1 MRAPTTLPLG
11 AAVLALVAAAP
22 AAAKDYSGT
31 ALNII
36 PSGQY
41 GGVPAPPKAD
51 VQAKMYDALTPL
63 FDKVSDSDLTKDF
76 KSEKLGKAGTP
87 GPVKVEKVPRKGVR
101 IVRDRFN
108 VPHIY
113 GKTHDDVVWGSGWVL
128 QEDRGL
134 LLAEARYPARLA
146 ALDAPGID
154 AIKLIVGIKQV
165 KTTPLV
171 DRMIE
176 SQQTGLLRKLGKR
189 GRALIHDI
197 DTYVKGANARLRF
210 EKSTA
215 APYTRVDIYAAN
227 AVAGQLFGRGGG
239 DEARRSELLDAFDQ
253 RLGDPAGAL
262 LFDELS
268 EHNDPDTPTTQT
280 RSAPYEAIPPVGTRT
295 GSAILDNG
303 SFQPA
308 PPTQGAP
315 STASARGTGFIAHRW
330 ASNFLMVAGKRS
342 TNHHPLFVAGP
353 QIGYF
358 YPGLTFELDL
368 HGPGYEARG
377 ASSPAQPGSILIGR
391 GPDFA
396 WSLTSAGSDTTDD
409 FVETLCD
416 GSDTKYMYKGQCR
429 DMQTIDAG
437 EIVGQGE
444 VVFHRTVHGPVI
456 GYARVAGVRVAIS
469 QKRSSYMRDA
479 QWNLL
484 FKDAT
489 EGRIHSVKSFYKS
502 AAQSPYTFN
511 VAYADDKH
519 IATYSAGRLPLRNAH
534 VDPRLPTKGT
544 GEFEWRGFLAASK
557 HAFQADPKSG
567 LLVNWNNRPA
577 PNWGAADDNWSYGST
592 HRVQLL
598 LAGLKKHKRHTLAT
612 VTSAMNAAATTDLR
626 SYELTPLLDKLLAGS
641 TPPSP
646 REAQMLTA
654 LDTWRAGGSSR
665 LDRNLDG
672 KGDAGAGPAIWDALY
687 PRLTD
692 AILAPVLGPQLDQLS
707 SLEGANNG
715 PGSGFTGGRIWLV
728 DKDLK
733 AMVGEPLKAP
743 FRTKF
748 CGAGDKAACQATVW
762 QAFKDAGD
770 QIAAAQGSDV
780 GAWFMDANAERITFL
795 PGLLP
800 TKIRYTNRPSGIQQ
814 VLTFLG
820 HRR

>member
-1 MRAPTTLPLG
+1 MRAPTLS
-11 AAVLALVAAAP
+11 ALAAAMTLLAAGP
-22 AAAKDYSGT
+22 ATAKDYSGT
-31 ALNII
+31 ARNII
-36 PSGQY
+36 PSGEF
-41 GGVPAPPKAD
+41 GSFPIPPKAD
-51 VQAKMYDALTPL
+51 VQAKMYDALTPR
-63 FDKVSDSDLTKDF
+63 FDKVTNSDLVKDF

-87 GPVKVEKVPRKGVR
+87 GPTRVEKVPRKGVR

-113 GKTHDDVVWGSGWVL
+113 GKTHDDVIWGAGWVL
-128 QEDRGL
+128 EEDRGL
-134 LLAEARYPARLA
+134 LLAEGRYPARMA
-146 ALDAPGID
+146 ALDAPGIS
-154 AIKLIVGIKQV
+154 AINLIIGLKQV
-165 KTTPLV
+165 NVTAQA
-171 DRMIE
+171 DQIIE
-176 SQQTGLLRKLGKR
+176 SQQTSLLRKVGKK

-197 DTYVKGANARLRF
+197 DTYNKGINARLRF
-210 EKSTA
+210 EKSTQK
-215 APYTRVDIYAAN
+215 PFTRVDIYSFN

-239 DEARRSELLDAFDQ
+239 DEARRSELLSGLDA
-253 RLGDPAGAL
+253 RLGASAGNQ
-262 LFDELS
+262 LFDDLS

-280 RSAPYEAIPPVGTRT
+280 RSAPYEAIPANGDRS
-295 GSAILDNG
+295 GNAILDDG
-303 SFQPA
+303 SFKPV
-308 PPTQGAP
+308 PSTQG
-315 STASARGTGFIAHRW
+315 STTRGAGFEPHEW
-330 ASNFLMVAGKRS
+330 MSNFLMVAGKRS

-368 HGPGYEARG
+368 HGPGYQARG

-391 GPDFA
+391 GPDFS

-429 DMQTIDAG
+429 DMDTIDAG
-437 EIVGQGE
+437 QIVGQGE
-444 VVFHRTVHGPVI
+444 VVFHQTVHGPVI
-456 GYARVAGVRVAIS
+456 GYGTVNGVRVAIS
-469 QKRSSYMRDA
+469 QQRSSYMRDA

-489 EGRIHSVKSFYKS
+489 EGKVHSVKSFFKS
-502 AAQSPYTFN
+502 AAQSPFTFN
-511 VAYADDKH
+511 VAYADNKH
-519 IATYSAGRLPLRNAH
+519 IATYSAGRLPLRNPH

-544 GEFEWRGFLAASK
+544 GEFEWTGFLSASK
-557 HAFQADPKSG
+557 HPFQADPKSG

-598 LAGLKKHKRHTLAT
+598 LAGLAKHKRHTLAT

-626 SYELTPLLDKLLAGS
+626 SFELTPLLDKLLAGS
-641 TPPSP
+641 TPPSA
-646 REAQMLTA
+646 REGQMLAA
-654 LDTWRAGGSSR
+654 LDAWRNSGSSR
-665 LDRNLDG
+665 LDVNLDG
-672 KGDAGAGPAIWDALY
+672 KADAGAGPAIWDALY

-692 AILAPVLGPQLDQLS
+692 AILAPALGSQLDFLS
-707 SLEGANNG
+707 TLDGRNNG
-715 PGSGFTGGRIWLV
+715 PSGGFEGGRIWLV

-748 CGAGDKAACQATVW
+748 CGSGDKAACQATVW

-770 QIAAAQGSDV
+770 AIAATQGSDV
-780 GAWFMDANAERITFL
+780 GAWFMDANAERIKFA

-800 TKIRYTNRPSGIQQ
+800 TTMRYTNRPSGIQQ
-814 VLTFLG
+814 VITFKG
-820 HRR
+820 HRK

>member
-1 MRAPTTLPLG
+1 MRAPTLPL
-11 AAVLALVAAAP
+11 AAAALALLAAGP
-22 AAAKDYSGT
+22 ATAKDFSGT
-31 ALNII
+31 ARNII
-36 PSGQY
+36 PSGEF
-41 GGVPAPPKAD
+41 GGFPIQPKAD

-63 FDKVSDSDLTKDF
+63 FDKVTNADLVKDF

-108 VPHIY
+108 VPHVY
-113 GKTHDDVVWGSGWVL
+113 GKTHDDVVWAAGWIL
-128 QEDRGL
+128 EEDRGL
-134 LLAEARYPARLA
+134 LLAEGRYPARMA
-146 ALDAPGID
+146 ALDAPGIS
-154 AIKLIVGIKQV
+154 AINLIIGLKQV
-165 KTTPLV
+165 KVTPQADQL
-171 DRMIE
+171 IE
-176 SQQTGLLRKLGKR
+176 SQQTGLLRKLGKK

-197 DTYVKGANARLRF
+197 DTYDKGINARLKF
-210 EKSTA
+210 EKSTQ
-215 APYTRVDIYAAN
+215 APFTRVDIYAFN

-239 DEARRSELLDAFDQ
+239 DEARRSELLSALDA
-253 RLGDPAGAL
+253 RLGDATGNQ
-262 LFDELS
+262 LFDDLS
-268 EHNDPDTPTTQT
+268 EHNDADTPTTQT
-280 RSAPYEAIPPVGTRT
+280 RSAPYEAIPANGDRS
-295 GSAILDNG
+295 GNAILDSG
-303 SFQPA
+303 SFQPVPA
-308 PPTQGAP
+308 TQGA
-315 STASARGTGFIAHRW
+315 TTRGAGFTPHQW
-330 ASNFLMVAGKRS
+330 ASNFLMVAPKRS

-353 QIGYF
+353 QIGYY

-416 GSDTKYMYKGQCR
+416 GSDTKYMYNGQCR

-437 EIVGQGE
+437 QIAGQGE
-444 VVFHRTVHGPVI
+444 VVFNQTVHGPVI
-456 GYARVAGVRVAIS
+456 GYATVNGVRVAIS
-469 QKRSSYMRDA
+469 QQRSSYMRDA

-489 EGRIHSVKSFYKS
+489 ENRIRSVKSFFKS
-502 AAQSPYTFN
+502 AAQSPFTFN
-511 VAYADDKH
+511 VAYADNKH
-519 IATYSAGRLPLRNAH
+519 IATYSAGRLPLRNPH

-544 GEFEWRGFLAASK
+544 GEFEWTGFLSAAK
-557 HAFQADPKSG
+557 HPFQADPKGG

-598 LAGLKKHKRHTLAT
+598 LNGLAKHRRHTLAT
-612 VTSAMNAAATTDLR
+612 VASAMNAAATTDLR
-626 SYELTPLLDKLLAGS
+626 SFELTPLLDKLLAGS

-646 REAQMLTA
+646 REGQMLAA
-654 LDTWRAGGSSR
+654 LDAWRASGSSR

-672 KGDAGAGPAIWDALY
+672 KADAGAGPAVWDALY
-687 PRLTD
+687 PRLAD
-692 AILAPVLGPQLDQLS
+692 AILAPALGPQLDFFS
-707 SLEGANNG
+707 SLEGRNNG
-715 PGSGFTGGRIWLV
+715 PGSGFEGGRIWLL

-748 CGAGDKAACQATVW
+748 CGSGDKAACQASVW

-770 QIAAAQGSDV
+770 AIAAAQGNPDV
-780 GAWFMDANAERITFL
+780 ASWFMDANAERIKFA

-800 TKIRYTNRPSGIQQ
+800 TTMRYTNRPSGIQQ
-814 VLTFLG
+814 VITFTG
-820 HRR
+820 HRK

>member
-1 MRAPTTLPLG
+1 MRAPTLL
-11 AAVLALVAAAP
+11 AAAAALALLSAGP
-22 AAAKDYSGT
+22 ATAKDFSGT
-31 ALNII
+31 ARNII
-36 PSGQY
+36 PSGEF
-41 GGVPAPPKAD
+41 GGFPIPPKAD

-63 FDKVSDSDLTKDF
+63 FDKVTNADLVKDF

-108 VPHIY
+108 VPHVY
-113 GKTHDDVVWGSGWVL
+113 GKTHDDVVWAAGWIL
-128 QEDRGL
+128 EEDRGL
-134 LLAEARYPARLA
+134 LLAEGRYPARMA
-146 ALDAPGID
+146 ALDAPGIS
-154 AIKLIVGIKQV
+154 AINLIIGLKQV
-165 KTTPLV
+165 KVTPQADQL
-171 DRMIE
+171 IE
-176 SQQTGLLRKLGKR
+176 SQQTGLLRKLGKK

-197 DTYVKGANARLRF
+197 DTYDKGINARLKF
-210 EKSTA
+210 EKSTQ
-215 APYTRVDIYAAN
+215 APFTRTDIYAFN

-239 DEARRSELLDAFDQ
+239 DEARRSELLSGLDA
-253 RLGDPAGAL
+253 RLGASTGNQ
-262 LFDELS
+262 LFDDLS

-280 RSAPYEAIPPVGTRT
+280 RSAPYEAIPANGDRS
-295 GSAILDNG
+295 GNAILDDG
-303 SFQPA
+303 SFQPV
-308 PPTQGAP
+308 PSTQGA
-315 STASARGTGFIAHRW
+315 TTRGAGFTPHQW
-330 ASNFLMVAGKRS
+330 ASNFLMVAPKRS

-353 QIGYF
+353 QIGYY

-368 HGPGYEARG
+368 HGPGYQARG

-416 GSDTKYMYKGQCR
+416 GSDTKYLYKGQCR

-437 EIVGQGE
+437 QIVGQGE
-444 VVFHRTVHGPVI
+444 VVFHQTVHGPVI
-456 GYARVAGVRVAIS
+456 GYATVNGVRVAIS
-469 QKRSSYMRDA
+469 QQRSSYMRDA

-489 EGRIHSVKSFYKS
+489 ENRIHSVKSFFSS
-502 AAQSPYTFN
+502 AAQSPFTFN
-511 VAYADDKH
+511 VAYADNRH
-519 IATYSAGRLPLRNAH
+519 IATYSAGRLPLRNPH

-544 GEFEWRGFLAASK
+544 GEFEWTGFLSAAK
-557 HAFQADPKSG
+557 HPFQADPKGG

-598 LAGLKKHKRHTLAT
+598 LNGLAKHRRHTLAT

-626 SYELTPLLDKLLAGS
+626 SFELTPLLDKLLAGS

-646 REAQMLTA
+646 REAQMLAA
-654 LDTWRAGGSSR
+654 LDAWRASGSSR

-672 KGDAGAGPAIWDALY
+672 RADAGAGPAVWDALY
-687 PRLTD
+687 PRLAD
-692 AILAPVLGPQLDQLS
+692 AILAPALGPQLAFFS
-707 SLEGANNG
+707 TLEGRNNG
-715 PGSGFTGGRIWLV
+715 PGGGFEGGRIWLL

-733 AMVGEPLKAP
+733 AMVGVPLKAP

-748 CGAGDKAACQATVW
+748 CGSGDKAACQATVW

-770 QIAAAQGSDV
+770 AIAAAQGSPDV
-780 GAWFMDANAERITFL
+780 ASWFMDANAERIKFA

-800 TKIRYTNRPSGIQQ
+800 TTIRYTNRPSGIQQ
-814 VLTFLG
+814 VITFTG